1 MFLTTGIHDIP
12 FRDYLDHPGYGS
24 SDLRAFRQGPP
35 AMVPWRRIHRTD
47 TDATILGSAA
57 HCWALT
63 PDLFDVGYWVKPEG
77 MKFLS
82 AENKALRDSVL
93 AKGMRII
100 DRDDMATIEAVCAAV
115 NRKLGRELYRERAEQ
130 SVFWRCSES
139 DLLCKS
145 RPDWFDDVAIYDLK
159 VSIVADKPM
168 HLIPFAAHANG
179 WLHQLANGRAGL
191 AANGHQVKVGRIVL
205 VSPNAP
211 HNVHLLEVRENDL
224 DFLEMDNQ
232 DCRKGIA
239 ACERSGH
246 WPGTPE
252 TWQPIEL
259 PASAAFTETDLEGA
273 QEVDHV

>member
-1 MFLTTGIHDIP
+1 MTLTIGIHDIP

-35 AMVPWRRIHRTD
+35 AMVPWRRGHRTE
-47 TDATILGSAA
+47 TASTRLGSAA
-57 HCWALT
+57 HSWILT
-63 PDLFDVGYWVKPEG
+63 PDLFDAHYWVKPEG
-77 MKFLS
+77 LEFRSK
-82 AENKALRDSVL
+82 ENKELRDSML
-93 AKGMRII
+93 AKGMTIL
-100 DRDDMATIEAVCAAV
+100 DRDELLTIEAVCIAV
-115 NRKLGRELYRERAEQ
+115 KRKLGRELHRERVEQ

-139 DLLCKS
+139 GILCKS
-145 RPDWFDDVAIYDLK
+145 RPDWFDRDAIYDLK
-159 VSIVADKPM
+159 VSIVADKPA

-191 AANGHQVKVGRIVL
+191 AANGHRVKTGRIVL

-239 ACERSGH
+239 ACEHSGH
-246 WPGTPE
+246 WPGTPD

-259 PASAAFTETDLEGA
+259 PASAAFTESDLNGA
-273 QEVDHV
+273 EEALVE